1 MGRRLPALALAL
13 SLALPVSAG
22 AQSSPSSEDLL
33 SRVYPMILKLKRHA
47 RRVWSEARPVSV
59 VAWVQQPDVGDGPIV
74 AVEIVFVTHGGIA
87 DGRLMARGDELP
99 TVDLARRTEEVP
111 MTQRNSWE
119 YGYNVLRKFD
129 WSRLGEEWMDRCG
142 MPRSSTLEPGDALY
156 LQLERERRIP
166 VLVVRYSQGN
176 EVCRIDD
183 RGNVHAPEEI
193 AP

>member
-1 MGRRLPALALAL
+1 VVRRLPALLLAL
-13 SLALPVSAG
+13 VLALPGFAE
-22 AQSSPSSEDLL
+22 AEPPLASEDLL
-33 SRVYPMILKLKRHA
+33 ARVHPMILKLKRHA

-74 AVEIVFVTHGGIA
+74 GVEIVFVTHGGIA
-87 DGRLMARGDELP
+87 DGRLVARGDELP

-111 MTQRNSWE
+111 MARRNSWE

-129 WSRLGEEWMDRCG
+129 WSHLGDEWMDRCE
-142 MPRSSTLEPGDALY
+142 MPRSSHLEPGDSLY

-183 RGNVHAPEEI
+183 RGNVYVPEEN